1 MFTYMYVK
9 KVYEN
14 QKTKIRRLNKQ
25 TNKLL
30 YMLYIKVILIHT
42 YSYIVHYKIAWKQQQ
57 QQQITIYLLIIY
69 KAWF

>member
-25 TNKLL
+25 TNKQTVVHVV
-30 YMLYIKVILIHT
+30 YKSDINT
-42 YSYIVHYKIAWKQQQ
+42 Y
-57 QQQITIYLLIIY
+57 L
-69 KAWF
+69 

>member
-42 YSYIVHYKIAWKQQQ
+42 YSYIVHYKIPWKQQQ